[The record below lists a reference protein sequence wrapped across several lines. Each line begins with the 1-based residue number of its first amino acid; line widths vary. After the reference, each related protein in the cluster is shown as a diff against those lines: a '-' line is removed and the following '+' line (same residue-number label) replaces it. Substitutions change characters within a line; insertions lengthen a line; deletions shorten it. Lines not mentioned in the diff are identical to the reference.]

1 MSSEIKARILDDV
14 KTAMRAKDKP
24 RLGILRLVTAALKQ
38 REVDERIVLD
48 DAGTIEILVKLV
60 KQRKDSIEQYT
71 AAKREDLAEQERME
85 LALIETYLPTAFG
98 DDELNAM
105 LDEAFAATGADTM
118 KDMGKVMGWMKPK
131 IQGRADMGALS
142 AKIKARLST
151 A

>member
-1 MSSEIKARILDDV
+1 VSSEIKARILDDV

-38 REVDERIVLD
+38 REVDERIELD